1 MITNGEKY
9 FALRRRNT
17 AMQTYNDKVCL
28 VTGAASGIGRALCE
42 QLAAAG
48 ARVVATDINRDLLE
62 SAMAPQVGQSRS
74 VTTTPLDVTDHEA
87 FRQVIDDTAAR
98 EGRLDYIFN
107 NAGIAISGE
116 VRDLTIDHWRRTLD
130 VNLNGVMYGSIL
142 AYQIMARQGF
152 GHIVNI
158 SSIEGLI
165 PFPLTV
171 PYVTSKFAVMGLS
184 KGLRVEGCDLG
195 VKTSVVCPGFVATAI
210 FESAQMI
217 GIDRERVMEL
227 AAKPWERFSVTPE
240 ECARIILKGVARNK
254 AIIPV
259 TLMARVMWWLARLR
273 PNMVINKV
281 IRDFRQWRY
290 KVRAEA

>member
-1 MITNGEKY
+1 MS
-9 FALRRRNT
+9 
-17 AMQTYNDKVCL
+17 TYNAKVCI
-28 VTGAASGIGRALCE
+28 VTGSASGIGRALSE
-42 QLAAAG
+42 QLAASG
-48 ARVVATDINRDLLE
+48 ARVVATDINQVLLE
-62 SAMAPQVGQSRS
+62 SAMAPLVNQGRS
-74 VTTTPLDVTDHEA
+74 VTVLPLDVTDHEA
-87 FRQVIDDTAAR
+87 FKKLIEDTVER

-116 VRDLTIDHWRRTLD
+116 VCDLTIDHWRRTLD
-130 VNLNGVMYGSIL
+130 VNLDGVVSGSIL
-142 AYQIMARQGF
+142 AYKIMARQGF

-184 KGLRVEGCDLG
+184 KGLRVEGSDLG
-195 VKTSVVCPGFVATAI
+195 VKTSVVCPGFVSTAI
-210 FESAQMI
+210 FDSAQMV

-240 ECARIILKGVARNK
+240 ECARIILRGVARNK

-273 PNMVINKV
+273 PDMVINKV
-281 IRDFRQWRY
+281 IKDFRQWRY

>member
-1 MITNGEKY
+1 MLSEVKKVKNRGETPLCKRITTRCASSPGPRQ
-9 FALRRRNT
+9 ASAWPCVSGWQLPGRGLWPPT
-17 AMQTYNDKVCL
+17 S
-28 VTGAASGIGRALCE
+28 TGRCSRPPLIK
-42 QLAAAG
+42 Q
-48 ARVVATDINRDLLE
+48 
-62 SAMAPQVGQSRS
+62 GQA
-74 VTTTPLDVTDHEA
+74 VKAIPLDVTDYAA
-87 FRQVIDDTAAR
+87 FRAVIEETVAR

-116 VRDLTIDHWRRTLD
+116 IRDLSIDHWRRTLD
-130 VNLNGVMYGSIL
+130 VNLNGVVSGSVL
-142 AYQIMARQGF
+142 AYKIMARQGF

-184 KGLRVEGCDLG
+184 KGLRVEGTDLG

-210 FESAQMI
+210 FESAQMV
-217 GIDRERVMEL
+217 GLDRERLMEL
-227 AAKPWERFSVTPE
+227 AAKPWERFSVTPD

-273 PNMVINKV
+273 PEMVINKV